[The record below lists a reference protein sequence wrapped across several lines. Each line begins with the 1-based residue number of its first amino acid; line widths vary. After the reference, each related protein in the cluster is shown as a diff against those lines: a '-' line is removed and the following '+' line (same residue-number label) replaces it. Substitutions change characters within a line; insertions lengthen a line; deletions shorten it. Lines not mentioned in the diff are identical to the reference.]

1 FPAPVDV
8 PHEFVFI
15 EDAARALTSVADSP
29 GDQSADSRDGRRFT
43 VGTEPTTVN
52 AFTRNVYDM
61 AETNGRIRG
70 LPAWMLR
77 GGALFSERV
86 EVVREILHVFT
97 HDTTMTGDVIRE
109 AVGFEP
115 RTDYEDG
122 IRRTVAWFEGTMME
136 LWNRRSRALFAAVG
150 LGFGGYAFAVIL
162 VLLAA
167 GALLALG
174 VPVLDRPSLTVAVSI
189 VMGQGVAFGLFAL
202 RYLRYT
208 GRGFDYIKVRVPNL
222 NDFGWTVGGFVVF
235 YGGLIAV
242 SVVLTTFGIQ
252 SAQNEIAT
260 LGEQDPRVFLLLI
273 PLSFLL
279 IGPGEE
285 LLYRGVVQERL
296 RESFGRWPAI
306 ALASLIFAFVHVFS
320 LQGQDTGII
329 VYLGI
334 LFVLS
339 PILGAAYEYT
349 RNLVVPA
356 LIHGAFNALQFGL
369 AYLMMTG
376 QLPS

>member
-1 FPAPVDV
+1 M
-8 PHEFVFI
+8 
-15 EDAARALTSVADSP
+15 
-29 GDQSADSRDGRRFT
+29 T
-43 VGTEPTTVN
+43 V
-52 AFTRNVYDM
+52 
-61 AETNGRIRG
+61 
-70 LPAWMLR
+70 
-77 GGALFSERV
+77 
-86 EVVREILHVFT
+86 
-97 HDTTMTGDVIRE
+97 
-109 AVGFEP
+109 
-115 RTDYEDG
+115 
-122 IRRTVAWFEGTMME
+122 
-136 LWNRRSRALFAAVG
+136 LWNRRSRAVFAAIT
-150 LGFGGYAFAVIL
+150 LGFGGYAFAAVV

-167 GALLALG
+167 LALVAVG
-174 VPVLDRPSLTVAVSI
+174 IPVLDQPSLLVAVSV

-202 RYLRYT
+202 AYLRYT
-208 GRGFDYIKVRVPNL
+208 GRSLDYVKMRVPTL
-222 NDFGWTVGGFVVF
+222 PDFGWVVGGFVVF

-242 SVVLTTFGIQ
+242 SLVLTTFGIQ
-252 SAQNEIAT
+252 SAQNELT
-260 LGEQDPRVFLLLI
+260 RLGEQDPRVFLLLI

-320 LQGQDTGII
+320 LQGAGKL

-339 PILGAAYEYT
+339 PVLGATYEYT

-369 AYLMMTG
+369 AYLMVTG

>member
-1 FPAPVDV
+1 
-8 PHEFVFI
+8 
-15 EDAARALTSVADSP
+15 
-29 GDQSADSRDGRRFT
+29 
-43 VGTEPTTVN
+43 
-52 AFTRNVYDM
+52 
-61 AETNGRIRG
+61 
-70 LPAWMLR
+70 
-77 GGALFSERV
+77 
-86 EVVREILHVFT
+86 
-97 HDTTMTGDVIRE
+97 
-109 AVGFEP
+109 
-115 RTDYEDG
+115 
-122 IRRTVAWFEGTMME
+122 ME
-136 LWNRRSRALFAAVG
+136 LWNRRSRALFAAIG
-150 LGFGGYAFAVIL
+150 LGFGGYAFAVVL

-167 GALLALG
+167 GVLLAVG

-202 RYLRYT
+202 AYLRYT
-208 GRGFDYIKVRVPNL
+208 GRGFNYIKVRVPTIR
-222 NDFGWTVGGFVVF
+222 DFGWTVGGFVVF
-235 YGGLIAV
+235 YSGLIAV
-242 SVVLTTFGIQ
+242 SIVLATFGIQ

-306 ALASLIFAFVHVFS
+306 ALASLIFAFIHVFS
-320 LQGQDTGII
+320 LQGQGTGVL

-349 RNLVVPA
+349 RNLVVPS

-369 AYLMMTG
+369 AYLMTTG

>member
-1 FPAPVDV
+1 
-8 PHEFVFI
+8 
-15 EDAARALTSVADSP
+15 
-29 GDQSADSRDGRRFT
+29 
-43 VGTEPTTVN
+43 
-52 AFTRNVYDM
+52 
-61 AETNGRIRG
+61 
-70 LPAWMLR
+70 
-77 GGALFSERV
+77 
-86 EVVREILHVFT
+86 
-97 HDTTMTGDVIRE
+97 MT
-109 AVGFEP
+109 
-115 RTDYEDG
+115 
-122 IRRTVAWFEGTMME
+122 
-136 LWNRRSRALFAAVG
+136 LWNSRSRALFAAVG
-150 LGFGGYAFAVIL
+150 LGLGGYAFAAVI

-167 GALLALG
+167 FSLIALG
-174 VPVLDRPSLTVAVSI
+174 IPVLRRPSLLVAVSV

-202 RYLRYT
+202 AYLRYT
-208 GRGFDYIKVRVPNL
+208 GRGIGYIKVRVPTL
-222 NDFGWTVGGFVVF
+222 RDFGWFAGGFVVF

-242 SVVLTTFGIQ
+242 SLVLTTFGIQ
-252 SAQNEIAT
+252 SAQNELST
-260 LGEQDPRVFLLLI
+260 LGEEDPRVFLLLI

-296 RESFGRWPAI
+296 RETFGPWPAI

-320 LQGQDTGII
+320 LQGAGKL

-356 LIHGAFNALQFGL
+356 LIHGAFNALQFAL

>member
-1 FPAPVDV
+1 M
-8 PHEFVFI
+8 
-15 EDAARALTSVADSP
+15 S
-29 GDQSADSRDGRRFT
+29 
-43 VGTEPTTVN
+43 
-52 AFTRNVYDM
+52 
-61 AETNGRIRG
+61 
-70 LPAWMLR
+70 
-77 GGALFSERV
+77 
-86 EVVREILHVFT
+86 
-97 HDTTMTGDVIRE
+97 
-109 AVGFEP
+109 
-115 RTDYEDG
+115 
-122 IRRTVAWFEGTMME
+122 
-136 LWNRRSRALFAAVG
+136 LWNNRSRALFVAAG
-150 LGFGGYAFAVIL
+150 LGLGGYAFAGVV

-167 GALLALG
+167 IVLLTAG
-174 VPVLDRPSLTVAVSI
+174 IPVFSRPSLLVAVSV

-202 RYLRYT
+202 AYLRYT
-208 GRGFDYIKVRVPNL
+208 GRGIAYVRVRLPTL
-222 NDFGWTVGGFVVF
+222 RDTGWVVGGFVAF

-242 SVVLTTFGIQ
+242 SLVLTTFGIQ
-252 SAQNEIAT
+252 SAQNELAT
-260 LGEQDPRVFLLLI
+260 IGEQDPRVYLLLI

-306 ALASLIFAFVHVFS
+306 ALASLIFSLVHVFS
-320 LQGQDTGII
+320 LQGAGKL

-356 LIHGAFNALQFGL
+356 LIHGAFNALQFAL
-369 AYLMMTG
+369 AYLMVTG

>member
-1 FPAPVDV
+1 
-8 PHEFVFI
+8 
-15 EDAARALTSVADSP
+15 
-29 GDQSADSRDGRRFT
+29 
-43 VGTEPTTVN
+43 
-52 AFTRNVYDM
+52 M
-61 AETNGRIRG
+61 
-70 LPAWMLR
+70 
-77 GGALFSERV
+77 
-86 EVVREILHVFT
+86 
-97 HDTTMTGDVIRE
+97 
-109 AVGFEP
+109 
-115 RTDYEDG
+115 
-122 IRRTVAWFEGTMME
+122 
-136 LWNRRSRALFAAVG
+136 
-150 LGFGGYAFAVIL
+150 
-162 VLLAA
+162 
-167 GALLALG
+167 
-174 VPVLDRPSLTVAVSI
+174 
-189 VMGQGVAFGLFAL
+189 
-202 RYLRYT
+202 
-208 GRGFDYIKVRVPNL
+208 
-222 NDFGWTVGGFVVF
+222 
-235 YGGLIAV
+235 